1 MTTRR
6 EACGLMLGLPA
17 LAALGLPTR
26 GDASEPGK
34 AGATAATAGVT
45 PQAAAARQMAA
56 AGLKIGAH
64 SKLVMIGDS
73 ITDVERARP
82 VGEGRDPALGRGYVA
97 TVDALLGAV
106 YPDQWIRVVNMGI
119 SGNTTRDLKAR
130 WQTDVLDLK
139 PDWLSIMIGANDG
152 WRQYDSPK
160 QTEKHVLIDEYEK
173 NLDELIVSTKPSL
186 KGLVLFTPY
195 YIEPN
200 RQDAM
205 RATMDKY
212 SAVVKKLASAHGAI
226 LVDTQAA
233 FDEILKVYY
242 AATINWDRVHPNATG
257 AAVIARAFLNTIGFD
272 WNRHM

>member
-17 LAALGLPTR
+17 LAALGLPET
-26 GDASEPGK
+26 SE
-34 AGATAATAGVT
+34 
-45 PQAAAARQMAA
+45 AAAATGTGAQMKPKTG
-56 AGLKIGAH
+56 GLMIGAH
-64 SKLVMIGDS
+64 EKLLMIGDS

-82 VGEGRDPALGRGYVA
+82 IGEGRDPALGRGYVA
-97 TVDALLGAV
+97 MVDALLGAV
-106 YPDQWIRVVNMGI
+106 YADQWIRVVNMGI

-139 PDWLSIMIGANDG
+139 PDWLSIMIGANDV
-152 WRQYDSPK
+152 WRQFDSPK

-173 NLDELIVSTKPSL
+173 NLDELITQTKPML

-200 RQDAM
+200 KQDAM

-212 SAVVKKLASAHGAI
+212 GAVVKKLASKYNAI

-233 FDEILKVYY
+233 FDEVLKIYY
-242 AATINWDRVHPNATG
+242 PATIKWDRVHPNYTG
-257 AAVIARAFLNTIGFD
+257 SAVIARAFLDAVGFD
-272 WNRHM
+272 WKRHL